1 MIDMVVAPDI
11 AAALKIIFELWKK
24 NKFLA
29 SYSFREKYLIWGVA
43 T

>member
-1 MIDMVVAPDI
+1 MIDMVVVPDI
-11 AAALKIIFELWKK
+11 AVALKIIFELWKK

-29 SYSFREKYLIWGVA
+29 SYSSRGKCLIWGVA